1 MATKVDIWM
10 PLYIGDYLAD
20 TSHLDATRHG
30 AYLLFLMHYW
40 RKGPLVNDR
49 CGLMNIARLSNDSWT
64 TAEAV
69 LSEFFTLEDDGKWH
83 QERQDIEREKAAGQ
97 KRRGTAGAGAK
108 WGMETSQERGKVTRS
123 QRLAEARRKGTHT
136 PEEWVSL
143 QAFCSHQCV
152 KCQASNVELVKDHIL
167 PVYKGG
173 SDSISNIQPLC
184 RTCNAQKGPETT
196 DYRKDG
202 WQNACKTSASS
213 VHNACPLPLPLP
225 LPIEKQVQIP
235 SRAKNAR
242 AAKPPKDFPT
252 KTDLAKQRHAEFK
265 AIIAEYWDSKNK
277 GVQMPWDGREG
288 KHLEMFLRA
297 APDITAKQFRGFLR
311 NRFKSDVNHG
321 ERASQWIAWVTN
333 YAQGPMDR
341 FGKTIGTKSALD
353 GVKFWGRD
361 NENQT

>member
-10 PLYIGDYLAD
+10 PLSIGDYLAD
-20 TSHLDATRHG
+20 TSHLSTLEHG
-30 AYLLFLMHYW
+30 AYLLMLMHYW
-40 RKGPLVNDR
+40 RKGPLPNDPVK
-49 CGLMNIARLSNDSWT
+49 LANICKMTVDAWSI
-64 TAEAV
+64 AQAV
-69 LSEFFTLEDDGKWH
+69 LKDFFSIGDDGLLHQRRADRERAKW
-83 QERQDIEREKAAGQ
+83 IEKKDLAKEKAKMA
-97 KRRGTAGAGAK
+97 AK
-108 WGMETSQERGKVTRS
+108 ARWGY
-123 QRLAEARRKGTHT
+123 
-136 PEEWVSL
+136 
-143 QAFCSHQCV
+143 
-152 KCQASNVELVKDHIL
+152 ASSNA
-167 PVYKGG
+167 P
-173 SDSISNIQPLC
+173 SIPQS
-184 RTCNAQKGPETT
+184 NAQAMLNP
-196 DYRKDG
+196 
-202 WQNACKTSASS
+202 
-213 VHNACPLPLPLP
+213 CPLPLPLP
-225 LPIEKQVQIP
+225 IKEQVQIP

-242 AAKPPKDFPT
+242 ATPEQET
-252 KTDLAKQRHAEFK
+252 KTALRKKRHDEFK